1 VSDRSL
7 ARATILVEVVSCR
20 GFGPFSVFH
29 SSGRIGSLAGPLDP
43 ALIALE
49 TENMSTVTESA
60 LRALLRDPSNFH
72 FDDYVEVVERGY
84 YDGNLDEVRRTYGFA
99 TRTATCGDL
108 RVVLSGSF
116 DYERMP
122 RTLRCRYSGI
132 DDASFGRRDGQ
143 DDDGRT
149 RHIRHPLNFLGAPDD
164 FTAMTTVSNSR
175 GEISME
181 WPQRMLLAARTG
193 EANMVSTGSDAEPL
207 FS

>member
-1 VSDRSL
+1 MSDRSL

-108 RVVLSGSF
+108 GSF
-116 DYERMP
+116 YQDRSITSECRGHFDADTAESMS
-122 RTLRCRYSGI
+122 LR
-132 DDASFGRRDGQ
+132 
-143 DDDGRT
+143 
-149 RHIRHPLNFLGAPDD
+149 
-164 FTAMTTVSNSR
+164 
-175 GEISME
+175 
-181 WPQRMLLAARTG
+181 
-193 EANMVSTGSDAEPL
+193 
-207 FS
+207 